1 MIMPK
6 TNLRL
11 FRKISNKVYSFKLK
25 DNSEIDLEL
34 TSNSSG
40 YCRIEAVSHLYNKS
54 FNVNTSHRSFNNS
67 QFFGI
72 NELKKNYPN
81 LIHDDENNKIEKNKY
96 KKLVSIYSN
105 MVLNDILCVL
115 DDQNIKYI
123 MRDDILKKVLYD
135 IGKITDVLIL
145 DNLLKDLI
153 DSYFKSMKY
162 LITGDEYN
170 QYIAETYRGMY
181 VVMPLDGNIKNS
193 NASNLVL
200 VNNFDMHSYD
210 EVYNHIVNKFSKE
223 EIRLTCSFQHSGDM
237 KVLS

>member
-1 MIMPK
+1 MPK

-11 FRKISNKVYSFKLK
+11 FRKTLKNVYSLELNKDNNKV
-25 DNSEIDLEL
+25 DLEL
-34 TSNSSG
+34 VSNSSG
-40 YCRIEAVSHLYNKS
+40 FCAIEAVSHLYSKS
-54 FNVNTSHRSFNNS
+54 YNVNTSHRSFSNS

-115 DDQNIKYI
+115 DEQNIKYI

-135 IGKITDVLIL
+135 IGKITDVLIV

-162 LITGDEYN
+162 RITEDEYN

-181 VVMPLDGNIKNS
+181 VVIPLDGNIKNS

-200 VNNFDMHSYD
+200 VNNFDMYSYD
-210 EVYNHIVNKFSKE
+210 EVYNHIANKYSKE
-223 EIRLTCSFQHSGDM
+223 EIRLACSFQHSGDM
-237 KVLS
+237 KILS